1 MEALN
6 KLRHTLKTADTR
18 ELLIYAGSFIALV
31 SMILG
36 LLFYVHVK
44 RINYYTQQ
52 LNTLDRQRKE
62 TRNLLARYKIVNQRQ
77 AEVETIL
84 NTDATFRIEPL
95 YATILQKLGLTLN
108 QPEAPTSDN
117 GETVKGKTERILKSH
132 LTNMSMKQLTD
143 LLSAIADIP
152 QLYPQ
157 DLEITKIPNTQAVN
171 VDLTIA
177 TLQPTSPST

>member
-6 KLRHTLKTADTR
+6 KLKHTLKTADTR
-18 ELLIYAGSFIALV
+18 ELFIYAGSFIAALSIV
-31 SMILG
+31 LSFA
-36 LLFYVHVK
+36 FYFHLK
-44 RINYYTQQ
+44 RVNYYTQQ
-52 LNTLDRQRKE
+52 LSTLDKQRKE
-62 TRNLLARYKIVNQRQ
+62 ARNLLSRYKLVNQRQ
-77 AEVETIL
+77 TEVEDIL
-84 NTDATFRIEPL
+84 NQDPSFRIEPI
-95 YATILQKLGLTLN
+95 YANLIQKLGLTFN

-117 GETVKGKTERILKSH
+117 GETVKGKTERILKSR
-132 LTNMSMKQLTD
+132 LITMSMKQLTD

-157 DLEITKIPNTQAVN
+157 ALEITKIPNARAVN